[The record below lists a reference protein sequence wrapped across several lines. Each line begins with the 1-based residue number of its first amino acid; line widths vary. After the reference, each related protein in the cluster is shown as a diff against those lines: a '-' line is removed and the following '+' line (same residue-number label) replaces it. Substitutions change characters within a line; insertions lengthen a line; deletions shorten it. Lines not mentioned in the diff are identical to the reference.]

1 MVSSTQCLTLC
12 QNWNNGSGC
21 KPDVWRF
28 ESSQRLFTTMITGP
42 AIFLLLM
49 TLLSVGLQVANH
61 WYLSKGKLELSYP
74 LTILVYICCTVL
86 ETYLAFRDPSQ
97 WSIILFVPMY
107 IWAIVMA
114 VKGIV
119 RLRRE
124 RQHAGWK
131 EAHAELQKQL
141 KRGASAAV
149 KHQPKK

>member
-1 MVSSTQCLTLC
+1 
-12 QNWNNGSGC
+12 
-21 KPDVWRF
+21 
-28 ESSQRLFTTMITGP
+28 MITGP

-114 VKGIV
+114 GKGII
-119 RLRRE
+119 RLRKEKERE
-124 RQHAGWK
+124 GWK
-131 EAHAELQKQL
+131 ERHAELQKQL
-141 KRGASAAV
+141 MRGRDV
-149 KHQPKK
+149 MPKDSQSEK